1 MIKNEIKM
9 IGSFGQN
16 KTRQNKMAIQ
26 MIRPFDQ
33 NKTRQRRMKIPMIK
47 PLDQEKS
54 SNNSSQDHD
63 GDRRSQ
69 GGSLVTIFKFIF
81 ISNFI
86 YFSPGEHF
94 YLSKRC

>member
-16 KTRQNKMAIQ
+16 KTRQRRMAIQ
-26 MIRPFDQ
+26 MIKPFEQ
-33 NKTRQRRMKIPMIK
+33 K
-47 PLDQEKS
+47 KS
-54 SNNSSQDHD
+54 SNSSSQDHD

-69 GGSLVTIFKFIF
+69 GGSLVNIFKSIF